1 MGRDIG
7 FLHVVVVVEVQG
19 GLHVL
24 LCFVVAL
31 AMMLLLFVFG
41 LCKFLVVKV
50 RPPSRA
56 SGISTRPV
64 GRKGRV
70 RVFRPLEKASGAAG
84 VRTRSFEAVEQ
95 KREDVAGEEWTNAN
109 TTSLWEEFYLGMCNK
124 AADNLS
130 NHGEG

>member
-1 MGRDIG
+1 MGRDMG
-7 FLHVVVVVEVQG
+7 SLHVVVVVEVRG

-24 LCFVVAL
+24 LCIVVAL

-41 LCKFLVVKV
+41 LCKFLAVKV

-70 RVFRPLEKASGAAG
+70 RIFRPLEKASVAAG

-95 KREDVAGEEWTNAN
+95 KQEDVAGEEWTNAD
-109 TTSLWEEFYLGMCNK
+109 TASLWEEFYLGMCNE

-130 NHGEG
+130 NHSKG